1 MALPTRKKRGLRLLE
16 HEGLR
21 YYWKVKNDYAKA
33 ELDVLVGL
41 ENTPSVC
48 FHIRM
53 DFVDSSL
60 YFPWMAQAHEQG
72 QDAPNVN
79 PLEYVSPKVIVEA
92 IAFANR
98 QSWREK
104 KGFGLVYQDGAFRIK
119 CKTW

>member
-1 MALPTRKKRGLRLLE
+1 MALPAGKKRGLRLLE

-48 FHIRM
+48 FHIRV

-72 QDAPNVN
+72 SELGRINQVDK
-79 PLEYVSPKVIVEA
+79 VSPKLIVEA
-92 IAFANR
+92 INFVR
-98 QSWREK
+98 T
-104 KGFGLVYQDGAFRIK
+104 KGWPDHVHLQLEYKQNTFYTETK
-119 CKTW
+119 